1 MSHAT
6 SRHAARPIRW
16 LISAGLLIGLVGAC
30 GGTAPAGA
38 TPVPTPSATATTTPS
53 APPPG
58 SSSSAGA
65 NPDAAAALDAFRA
78 FVQTEQAFHMAGDM
92 LMTVGDVTLQA
103 AIVSDVAK
111 GNEQGMIDLRGLGV
125 SVRLSI
131 VLLDGTVYL
140 RLAHRDWQK
149 LPSVG
154 DAFSNPLGGLA
165 VEGLKPIDIVDVGGV
180 KTQHLR
186 VENPE
191 GLNGQTLSGNTLNDL
206 TVKSSSLDVYVT
218 KDGVPLTAIV
228 EFVGTGTFGGKS
240 GPVSARIRYDFSK
253 FGQEITILAPPVA
266 AP

>member
-6 SRHAARPIRW
+6 SRHAALVRC
-16 LISAGLLIGLVGAC
+16 LVVGATLMSLVGAC
-30 GGTAPAGA
+30 GGTAPAAA
-38 TPVPTPSATATTTPS
+38 TPEPTPSATATTTPS

-58 SSSSAGA
+58 SASSAGA

-92 LMTVGDVTLQA
+92 LMKVGDVTLQA

-111 GNEQGMIDLRGLGV
+111 GDEQGTIDLRGPGV

-131 VLLDGTVYL
+131 ILVAGTVYL
-140 RLAHRDWQK
+140 RLANRDWQK
-149 LPSVG
+149 LPAGSG
-154 DAFSNPLGGLA
+154 AFSNPLGGLA
-165 VEGLKPIDIVDVGGV
+165 VEGLKPIDVVDVGGV

-228 EFVGTGTFGGKS
+228 EFSGTGTFGGKS

-253 FGQEITILAPPVA
+253 FGQEVTIVAPPVG

>member
-6 SRHAARPIRW
+6 SRHAALVRC
-16 LISAGLLIGLVGAC
+16 LVAGAMLMGMVGAC
-30 GGTAPAGA
+30 GGTSPAVA
-38 TPVPTPSATATTTPS
+38 TPEPTPSATATTTPS
-53 APPPG
+53 APPP
-58 SSSSAGA
+58 SSASSAGA

-92 LMTVGDVTLQA
+92 LMKVSDLTLQA

-111 GNEQGMIDLRGLGV
+111 GDEQGTIDLRGPGV

-131 VLLDGTVYL
+131 ILVDGTVYL
-140 RLAHRDWQK
+140 RLANRDWQK
-149 LPSVG
+149 LPAGSG
-154 DAFSNPLGGLA
+154 AFSNPLGGLA

-228 EFVGTGTFGGKS
+228 EFSGTGTFGGNS

-253 FGQEITILAPPVA
+253 FGQEVTIVAPPVA